1 MDTSTVCKH
10 RTLVPSTYVHSNLL
24 DVQFEQGLPG
34 ICTPSPIN
42 SMTIA
47 PSLLPPR
54 HYSRTLDWTQIRPWE
69 VLENCVD
76 VLFFLL
82 QISHAH
88 CILDIVC
95 HRFEELEEVS
105 PSLYL
110 SDDMMTVYRGIEPSL
125 IYGTHT
131 TGGRA

>member
-1 MDTSTVCKH
+1 MKTSTACKY
-10 RTLVPSTYVHSNLL
+10 RTLVPSTYVQSNLL
-24 DVQFEQGLPG
+24 DMQFEQGLPG

-47 PSLLPPR
+47 LTPR
-54 HYSRTLDWTQIRPWE
+54 HYSRTSDWTQIRPWE

-82 QISHAH
+82 QISHAR
-88 CILDIVC
+88 CILDIFC
-95 HRFEELEEVS
+95 HRLEELKEVS
-105 PSLYL
+105 PSLYSSL

-125 IYGTHT
+125 IYELANFGTHT
-131 TGGRA
+131 I